1 MKSQTQ
7 QNWLHTTALIVA
19 LAALCAAMATSNRDA
34 QNRRRAAASP
44 DYIENFEASE
54 YPDTPQ
60 EVHSEPLRVVHS
72 ESQSRSSDVGSPASR
87 ALIGFRTRK
96 SPTSTAPSEPLA
108 FAQSV
113 KGAQSVQGAQS
124 LQGALG
130 HESENGGANGGTL
143 ELVPMSSQVAGPL
156 WQVQESRDLEP
167 NFQPNFQPVSA
178 GSSSNH
184 NWLKGEGFIIGWDGQ
199 RCITAGQMMDPE
211 ELSYALAIEPTIS
224 PRNRADLALA
234 SYTDTSGIEGRY
246 EDNDLWE
253 SDQDGPTPSAGGSGP
268 AKQPEAIG
276 VPPPRPQPQFLRDT
290 SVLLDPGEYQFEYG
304 LSYTTNV
311 QTTALGVNVNDNTVV
326 TSLRTL
332 TRTATVPLE
341 FRVGFRNDIQGFLSL
356 PFGYNLQQ
364 ISIANNA
371 DSSDG
376 IGIGDLS
383 FGLTRVLRKPQPER
397 FTILGNFA
405 ASAPTG
411 LAQLSSLQQVPG
423 VALGSGYWTLSGG
436 LVFIR
441 TIDPIAAFVGLNYV
455 QTFETVIN
463 DLDLQPGNIF
473 SYRFGLGYAINS
485 RVTIS
490 SSFNGAYITDLEV
503 GGRLVPGSA
512 REPLTVRLAATILSK
527 GPSLVGASKGRRK
540 TTEPFIALGVTDAA
554 PDTSFGVRW
563 TY

>member
-34 QNRRRAAASP
+34 QNPRRAAASP
-44 DYIENFEASE
+44 EFFGNFEASE
-54 YPDTPQ
+54 DSDIPQ
-60 EVHSEPLRVVHS
+60 ALESEPLRVVHS
-72 ESQSRSSDVGSPASR
+72 ESQSSSSDVESPASR
-87 ALIGFRTRK
+87 ALIGFRTKK
-96 SPTSTAPSEPLA
+96 SPPPAAPSEPLA
-108 FAQSV
+108 FV
-113 KGAQSVQGAQS
+113 QSVQGTV
-124 LQGALG
+124 QGAIG
-130 HESENGGANGGTL
+130 QESENGGASGGTASGGTL
-143 ELVPMSSQVAGPL
+143 RQLPMSNQVARPL

-167 NFQPNFQPVSA
+167 NFQPKFQPASA
-178 GSSSNH
+178 GTSTNH
-184 NWLKGEGFIIGWDGQ
+184 NWLKGEGFIIGWDGK

-234 SYTDTSGIEGRY
+234 NYTDTSGIEGRY

-253 SDQDGPTPSAGGSGP
+253 SDQDGPTAPAGGSGP
-268 AKQPEAIG
+268 TKQPEALG

-332 TRTATVPLE
+332 TRTATIPTE
-341 FRVGFRNDIQGFLSL
+341 MRVGFRNDIQGFLSL

-364 ISIANNA
+364 ISVANTA

-376 IGIGDLS
+376 IGIGDLT

-397 FTILGNFA
+397 FTILGNLA

-423 VALGSGYWTLSGG
+423 VSLGSGYWTLSGG

-455 QTFETVIN
+455 KTFEAMIN
-463 DLDLQPGNIF
+463 NLDIQPGDIF

-490 SSFNGAYITDLEV
+490 SSFNGAYITDLEL

>member
-7 QNWLHTTALIVA
+7 QNWLHMTALIVA

-34 QNRRRAAASP
+34 QNRRRAVANP
-44 DYIENFEASE
+44 EDVGNFEASE
-54 YPDTPQ
+54 YLDTPQ
-60 EVHSEPLRVVHS
+60 ELQSEPARVVHS
-72 ESQSRSSDVGSPASR
+72 ERQSSSSDVGSPANR
-87 ALIGFRTRK
+87 ALIGFRTKR
-96 SPTSTAPSEPLA
+96 SPSSAAPSAAPSEPLA

-113 KGAQSVQGAQS
+113 QGTVQSTI
-124 LQGALG
+124 G
-130 HESENGGANGGTL
+130 HESENAAANGSTQEQLRMIG
-143 ELVPMSSQVAGPL
+143 QVARPL
-156 WQVQESRDLEP
+156 GQVQESRELEP
-167 NFQPNFQPVSA
+167 NFQPNFQPASA
-178 GSSSNH
+178 GISSNH
-184 NWLKGEGFIIGWDGQ
+184 NWLKGEGFIIGWDGK
-199 RCITAGQMMDPE
+199 RCITAGQMLDPE
-211 ELSYALAIEPTIS
+211 ELAYALAIEPTIS

-234 SYTDTSGIEGRY
+234 SYTDSAGIEGRY

-253 SDQDGPTPSAGGSGP
+253 SDQDGPTPSEGGSGP
-268 AKQPEAIG
+268 TKQPEAIG

-311 QTTALGVNVNDNTVV
+311 QTTAVGVNVNDNTVV

-332 TRTATVPLE
+332 TRTATVPAEL
-341 FRVGFRNDIQGFLSL
+341 RVGFRNDTQGFVSL

-364 ISIANNA
+364 IAIANTA

-423 VALGSGYWTLSGG
+423 VSLGSGYWTLSGG

-441 TIDPIAAFVGLNYV
+441 TIDPIAAFVGLNYIK
-455 QTFETVIN
+455 TFEATIN
-463 DLDLQPGNIF
+463 NLDLEPGDIF

-490 SSFNGAYITDLEV
+490 SSFNGAYITDLEL

>member
-1 MKSQTQ
+1 M
-7 QNWLHTTALIVA
+7 TALIVA

-34 QNRRRAAASP
+34 QNRRRAVANP
-44 DYIENFEASE
+44 EDVGNFEASE
-54 YPDTPQ
+54 YLDTPQ
-60 EVHSEPLRVVHS
+60 ELQSEPARVVHS
-72 ESQSRSSDVGSPASR
+72 ERQSSSSDVGSPANR
-87 ALIGFRTRK
+87 ALIGFRTKR
-96 SPTSTAPSEPLA
+96 SPSSAAPSAAPSEPLA

-113 KGAQSVQGAQS
+113 QGTVQSTI
-124 LQGALG
+124 G
-130 HESENGGANGGTL
+130 HESENAAANGSTQEQLRMIG
-143 ELVPMSSQVAGPL
+143 QVARPL
-156 WQVQESRDLEP
+156 GQVQESRELEP
-167 NFQPNFQPVSA
+167 NFQPNFQPASA
-178 GSSSNH
+178 GISSNH
-184 NWLKGEGFIIGWDGQ
+184 NWLKGEGFIIGWDGK
-199 RCITAGQMMDPE
+199 RCITAGQMLDPE
-211 ELSYALAIEPTIS
+211 ELAYALAIEPTIS

-234 SYTDTSGIEGRY
+234 SYTDSAGIEGRY

-253 SDQDGPTPSAGGSGP
+253 SDQDGPTPSEGGSGP
-268 AKQPEAIG
+268 TKQPEAIG

-311 QTTALGVNVNDNTVV
+311 QTTAVGVNVNDNTVV

-332 TRTATVPLE
+332 TRTATVPAEL
-341 FRVGFRNDIQGFLSL
+341 RVGFRNDTQGFVSL

-364 ISIANNA
+364 IAIANTA

-423 VALGSGYWTLSGG
+423 VSLGSGYWTLSGG

-441 TIDPIAAFVGLNYV
+441 TIDPIAAFVGLNYIK
-455 QTFETVIN
+455 TFEATIN
-463 DLDLQPGNIF
+463 NLDLEPGDIF

-490 SSFNGAYITDLEV
+490 SSFNGAYITDLEL

>member
-34 QNRRRAAASP
+34 QNRGRAAASP
-44 DYIENFEASE
+44 EYIVDFEASE
-54 YPDTPQ
+54 YPDPTQ
-60 EVHSEPLRVVHS
+60 EVHSEPLRVAHS
-72 ESQSRSSDVGSPASR
+72 ESRSGSSDVGSPASR

-96 SPTSTAPSEPLA
+96 SPASIAPSEPLA

-113 KGAQSVQGAQS
+113 
-124 LQGALG
+124 QGALG
-130 HESENGGANGGTL
+130 HESESGGANGGTL
-143 ELVPMSSQVAGPL
+143 ELAPMSSQVAGPL

-167 NFQPNFQPVSA
+167 IFQPNFQPASA

-253 SDQDGPTPSAGGSGP
+253 SDQDGPTPPAGGSGP

>member
-19 LAALCAAMATSNRDA
+19 LAALCAAIATSNRDA
-34 QNRRRAAASP
+34 QNRKRAAASP
-44 DYIENFEASE
+44 VDVGNFEASE

-60 EVHSEPLRVVHS
+60 ELQSEPARVAHSESHS
-72 ESQSRSSDVGSPASR
+72 ESQSSSSDVGSPANR
-87 ALIGFRTRK
+87 ALIGFRTKR
-96 SPTSTAPSEPLA
+96 SPPSAAPSEPLA

-113 KGAQSVQGAQS
+113 EGNVQGTIG
-124 LQGALG
+124 L
-130 HESENGGANGGTL
+130 ESENGGANGGAL
-143 ELVPMSSQVAGPL
+143 ELLPMSSQVARPL
-156 WQVQESRDLEP
+156 GQVQESRGFEP
-167 NFQPNFQPVSA
+167 NFQPASV
-178 GSSSNH
+178 GTSSNH
-184 NWLKGEGFIIGWDGQ
+184 NWLKGEGFIIGWDGK

-224 PRNRADLALA
+224 SRNRADLALA

-268 AKQPEAIG
+268 TKQPEAIG

-332 TRTATVPLE
+332 TRTATVPAEL
-341 FRVGFRNDIQGFLSL
+341 RVGFRNDTQGFLSL

-364 ISIANNA
+364 ISIANTA

-423 VALGSGYWTLSGG
+423 VSLGSGYWTLSGG

-455 QTFETVIN
+455 KTFEATIN
-463 DLDLQPGNIF
+463 NLDLEPGDIF

-490 SSFNGAYITDLEV
+490 SSFNGAYITDLEL

>member
-1 MKSQTQ
+1 MKRQTQ
-7 QNWLHTTALIVA
+7 QNWLHMTALIVA

-34 QNRRRAAASP
+34 QNRRRADANP
-44 DYIENFEASE
+44 EDVGNFEASE

-60 EVHSEPLRVVHS
+60 ELQSEPARVVHS
-72 ESQSRSSDVGSPASR
+72 ERQSSSSDVGSPANR
-87 ALIGFRTRK
+87 ALIGFRTKR
-96 SPTSTAPSEPLA
+96 SPSSSAPSAAPSEPLA

-113 KGAQSVQGAQS
+113 QGTVQSTI
-124 LQGALG
+124 G
-130 HESENGGANGGTL
+130 HESENPAASGSTQEQLRMMGH
-143 ELVPMSSQVAGPL
+143 VARPL
-156 WQVQESRDLEP
+156 GQVQESRELEP
-167 NFQPNFQPVSA
+167 NFQPASA
-178 GSSSNH
+178 GISSNH
-184 NWLKGEGFIIGWDGQ
+184 NWLKGEGFIIGWDGK
-199 RCITAGQMMDPE
+199 RCITAGQMLDPE
-211 ELSYALAIEPTIS
+211 ELAYALAIEPTIS

-234 SYTDTSGIEGRY
+234 SYTDSAGIEGRY

-253 SDQDGPTPSAGGSGP
+253 SDQDGPTPSEGGSGP
-268 AKQPEAIG
+268 TKQPEAIG

-311 QTTALGVNVNDNTVV
+311 QTTAVGVNVNDNTVV

-332 TRTATVPLE
+332 TRTATVPAEL
-341 FRVGFRNDIQGFLSL
+341 RVGFRNDTQGFVSL

-364 ISIANNA
+364 IAIANTA

-423 VALGSGYWTLSGG
+423 VSLGSGYWTLSGG

-441 TIDPIAAFVGLNYV
+441 TIDPIAAFVGLNYIK
-455 QTFETVIN
+455 TFEATIN
-463 DLDLQPGNIF
+463 NLDLEPGDIF

-490 SSFNGAYITDLEV
+490 SSFNGAYITDLEL

>member
-113 KGAQSVQGAQS
+113 
-124 LQGALG
+124 QGALG

>member
-19 LAALCAAMATSNRDA
+19 LAALCAAIATSNRDA
-34 QNRRRAAASP
+34 QNRKRAAASP
-44 DYIENFEASE
+44 VDVGNFEASE

-60 EVHSEPLRVVHS
+60 ELQSEPARVVHS
-72 ESQSRSSDVGSPASR
+72 ERQSSSSDVGSPANR
-87 ALIGFRTRK
+87 ALIGFRTKR
-96 SPTSTAPSEPLA
+96 SPSSAAPAAAPSEPLA

-113 KGAQSVQGAQS
+113 QGTVQGTVQS
-124 LQGALG
+124 TIG
-130 HESENGGANGGTL
+130 HESENAAANGSTQEQLRMIG
-143 ELVPMSSQVAGPL
+143 QVARPL
-156 WQVQESRDLEP
+156 GQVQESRELEP
-167 NFQPNFQPVSA
+167 NFQPASA
-178 GSSSNH
+178 GISSNH
-184 NWLKGEGFIIGWDGQ
+184 NWLKGEGFIIGWDGK
-199 RCITAGQMMDPE
+199 RCITAGQMLDPE
-211 ELSYALAIEPTIS
+211 ELAYALAIEPTIS

-234 SYTDTSGIEGRY
+234 SYTDTAGIEGRY

-253 SDQDGPTPSAGGSGP
+253 SDQDGPTPSEGGSGP
-268 AKQPEAIG
+268 TKQPEAIG

-332 TRTATVPLE
+332 TRTATVPAEL
-341 FRVGFRNDIQGFLSL
+341 RVGFRNDTQGFLSL

-364 ISIANNA
+364 ISIANTA

-423 VALGSGYWTLSGG
+423 VSLGSGYWTLSGG

-455 QTFETVIN
+455 KTFEATIN
-463 DLDLQPGNIF
+463 NLDLEPGDIF

-490 SSFNGAYITDLEV
+490 SSFNGAYITDLEL

>member
-19 LAALCAAMATSNRDA
+19 LAALCAAMATSNRDS
-34 QNRRRAAASP
+34 QNRKRAPASP
-44 DYIENFEASE
+44 EYFGNSEASE

-60 EVHSEPLRVVHS
+60 ERQSEPLRVAHPESHS
-72 ESQSRSSDVGSPASR
+72 VSSDAESPASR
-87 ALIGFRTRK
+87 ALIGFRTKK
-96 SPTSTAPSEPLA
+96 SPLATAPSEPLA

-113 KGAQSVQGAQS
+113 QGTVQGVI
-124 LQGALG
+124 GN
-130 HESENGGANGGTL
+130 ESENGGTNVGTHEQL
-143 ELVPMSSQVAGPL
+143 LMIGQVAGPAG
-156 WQVQESRDLEP
+156 QVQESRDLEP
-167 NFQPNFQPVSA
+167 NVPPSST
-178 GSSSNH
+178 GSSSNQ
-184 NWLKGEGFIIGWDGQ
+184 NWLKGEGFIIGWDGR

-211 ELSYALAIEPTIS
+211 ELSHALAIEPTIS

-234 SYTDTSGIEGRY
+234 NYTDTPGIEGRY

-253 SDQDGPTPSAGGSGP
+253 SDQDGPTPPAGGSGP
-268 AKQPEAIG
+268 TKQPEAIG

-304 LSYTTNV
+304 LSYTTNA

-332 TRTATVPLE
+332 TRTATIPTE
-341 FRVGFRNDIQGFLSL
+341 MRVGFRNDIQGFLSL

-364 ISIANNA
+364 ISVANTA

-376 IGIGDLS
+376 IGIGDLT

-423 VALGSGYWTLSGG
+423 VSLGSGYWTLSGG

-455 QTFETVIN
+455 KTFEATIN
-463 DLDLQPGNIF
+463 NLDIQPGDIF

-490 SSFNGAYITDLEV
+490 SSFNGAYITDLEI

-512 REPLTVRLAATILSK
+512 REPLTVRFAATILSK